1 MHFFFFFFAN
11 LTAEKKGE
19 SALVL
24 YSKHVYVERERERER
39 ESNAFWCFNERKKR
53 VMTMESCVDFV
64 SPPLF
69 KKETQQQQK
78 KERKGRPKEKERER
92 KKKQTD
98 ILKP

>member
-1 MHFFFFFFAN
+1 
-11 LTAEKKGE
+11 
-19 SALVL
+19 
-24 YSKHVYVERERERER
+24 
-39 ESNAFWCFNERKKR
+39 
-53 VMTMESCVDFV
+53 MESCVDFV

-69 KKETQQQQK
+69 KKETQQQKK

>member
-1 MHFFFFFFAN
+1 MRFGAS
-11 LTAEKKGE
+11 TK
-19 SALVL
+19 
-24 YSKHVYVERERERER
+24 ER
-39 ESNAFWCFNERKKR
+39 KR

-69 KKETQQQQK
+69 KKETQQQK
-78 KERKGRPKEKERER
+78 KRKEKVVQRKERER